1 VNVHIHSRD
10 SFDNK
15 SRPSQLLFLWEEV
28 EAGVAVALLAVDA
41 RTFERAREVNPWSL
55 TGCAT
60 PRDIPRRN
68 KKSFRFVSLLRED

>member
-55 TGCAT
+55 MGSA